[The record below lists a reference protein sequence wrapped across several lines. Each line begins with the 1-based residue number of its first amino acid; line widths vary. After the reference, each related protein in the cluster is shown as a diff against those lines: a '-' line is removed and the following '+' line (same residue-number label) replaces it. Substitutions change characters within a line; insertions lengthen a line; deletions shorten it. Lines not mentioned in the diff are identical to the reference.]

1 MIDYFYGQNS
11 TQMLGKIFLVISVI
25 AIAILFFGCSSTQK
39 IDSLKPE
46 PDDATP
52 LLYDNVPSFID
63 LPISVK
69 LKDVENQTNKLLT
82 GLVYEDTNIED
93 DDLEIKIWK
102 QAPITIQNDPETVGK
117 IKTIL
122 PLKAAIKYRIGTNK
136 LGVDLYN
143 VKEFNLNG
151 VITLLSD
158 VKLTNWKLST
168 KTELKSFDWNE
179 SPTVTVLGKAVP
191 ITYLINPAIKLF
203 RSKIEKSID
212 DSIEE
217 SMDFKPQVLDA
228 LEKICTPFQ
237 MNETYN
243 TWLRVVP
250 IELYTTESKI
260 VKETIAFEMGMK
272 CNIETLVNQKPVSK
286 FDRNHIVLKPVA
298 KMPDKITAN
307 IVAVSTYEDASVIMT
322 KNFAGQE
329 FGSGSKKIKVQNVD
343 IWHKEGKM
351 IIALDVL
358 GSVNGTIYLS
368 GFPKYN
374 DTTKEIYFDQ
384 LDYVLDTK
392 SRLMRTANWLAQ
404 GYVLKKIQES
414 CRYSIKQNLDEG
426 KQSMM
431 QYLKNYSPMP
441 GVFINGSID
450 DIKFQKIQL
459 TNKAII
465 AFVKFNGDVNVN
477 VDGLK

>member
-1 MIDYFYGQNS
+1 
-11 TQMLGKIFLVISVI
+11 MLGKISLILSVI
-25 AIAILFFGCSSTQK
+25 AMTIFFFGCSSTQK
-39 IDSLKPE
+39 ISALKPE

-52 LLYDNVPSFID
+52 LLYDNQPSFID
-63 LPISVK
+63 LPIKVK

-82 GLVYEDTNIED
+82 GLVYEDNTIED
-93 DDLEIKIWK
+93 DDIEIKIWK
-102 QAPITIQNDPETVGK
+102 QAPITIQNDPETVQK
-117 IKTIL
+117 IKTVL
-122 PLKAAIKYRIGTNK
+122 PLKATIKYRIGTNK

-179 SPTVTVLGKAVP
+179 SPTFTVLGKAVP

-203 RSKIEKSID
+203 RSKIERSID
-212 DSIEE
+212 ESIEE

-237 MNETYN
+237 MNEAYN

-250 IELYTTESKI
+250 IELYTTDSKI
-260 VKETIAFEMGMK
+260 VKETISLEMGMK
-272 CNIETLVNQKPVSK
+272 CTIETLVNQKPISK

-307 IVAVSTYEDASVIMT
+307 IVAVSTYQDASIIMT
-322 KNFAGQE
+322 KNFVGQE
-329 FGSGSKKIKVQNVD
+329 YGSGNKKIKVQNVG
-343 IWHKEGKM
+343 IWHKDGKM

-374 DTTKEIYFDQ
+374 EATKEIYFDQ

-404 GYVLKKIQES
+404 GYILKKIQES

-441 GVFINGSID
+441 GVYINGSID

-465 AFVKFNGDVNVN
+465 AFVKFNGDVNVS

>member
-1 MIDYFYGQNS
+1 MIDYFYRQKGA
-11 TQMLGKIFLVISVI
+11 QMFGKISFILSVI
-25 AIAILFFGCSSTQK
+25 AITIFFFGCSSTQK
-39 IDSLKPE
+39 IDALQPE

-82 GLVYEDTNIED
+82 GLIYEDTNIED

-117 IKTIL
+117 IKTVL

-212 DSIEE
+212 ESIEE

-250 IELYTTESKI
+250 IELYTTDSKI
-260 VKETIAFEMGMK
+260 VKETIAFEMGLK

-307 IVAVSTYEDASVIMT
+307 IVAVSTYKDASAIMT

-329 FGSGSKKIKVQNVD
+329 FGSGSKKIKVQNVV
-343 IWHKEGKM
+343 IWHKDGKM

-358 GSVNGTIYLS
+358 GSVNGMIYLS

-374 DTTKEIYFDQ
+374 EATKEIYFDQ
-384 LDYVLDTK
+384 LEYVLDTK
-392 SRLMRTANWLAQ
+392 SRLMRTANWLVQ
-404 GYVLKKIQES
+404 GFVIKKIQES

-465 AFVKFNGDVNVN
+465 AFVKFNGDVNVS

>member
-1 MIDYFYGQNS
+1 
-11 TQMLGKIFLVISVI
+11 MLGKISLVISVI
-25 AIAILFFGCSSTQK
+25 ATAILFFGCSSTQK
-39 IDSLKPE
+39 IDALKPE

-82 GLVYEDTNIED
+82 GLIYEDTNIED

-117 IKTIL
+117 IKIVL

-212 DSIEE
+212 ESIEE

-260 VKETIAFEMGMK
+260 VKETIAFEMGLK

-307 IVAVSTYEDASVIMT
+307 IVAVSTYQDASTIMT

-329 FGSGSKKIKVQNVD
+329 FGSGSKKIKVQNVG
-343 IWHKEGKM
+343 IWHKDGKM

-358 GSVNGTIYLS
+358 GSVNGMIYLS

-374 DTTKEIYFDQ
+374 EATKEIYFDQ

-465 AFVKFNGDVNVN
+465 AFVKFNGDVNVS

>member
-1 MIDYFYGQNS
+1 LINYFYSQNS
-11 TQMLGKIFLVISVI
+11 TQMLGKISLVISVI
-25 AIAILFFGCSSTQK
+25 ATAILFFGCSSTQK
-39 IDSLKPE
+39 IDALKPE

-82 GLVYEDTNIED
+82 GLIYEDTNIED

-117 IKTIL
+117 IKIVL

-212 DSIEE
+212 ESIEE

-260 VKETIAFEMGMK
+260 VKETIAFEMGLK

-307 IVAVSTYEDASVIMT
+307 IVAVSTYQDASTIMT

-329 FGSGSKKIKVQNVD
+329 FGSGSKKIKVQNVG
-343 IWHKEGKM
+343 IWHKDGKM

-358 GSVNGTIYLS
+358 GSVNGMIYLS

-374 DTTKEIYFDQ
+374 EATKEIYFDQ

-465 AFVKFNGDVNVN
+465 AFVKFNGDVNVS